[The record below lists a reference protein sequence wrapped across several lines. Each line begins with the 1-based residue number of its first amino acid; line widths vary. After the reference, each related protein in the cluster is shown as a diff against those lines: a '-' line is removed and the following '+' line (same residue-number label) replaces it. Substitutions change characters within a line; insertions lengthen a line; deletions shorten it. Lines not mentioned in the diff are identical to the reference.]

1 MVSEDYDPEDV
12 DYGDQA
18 SDDDENDAVVDKN
31 AGREHYQA
39 VG

>member
-1 MVSEDYDPEDV
+1 MIFEDFDPEDV
-12 DYGDQA
+12 DYGES
-18 SDDDENDAVVDKN
+18 SDDGGNGAIVDRN